1 MHIVHLTP
9 YYAPAYS
16 FGGVVRMVAG
26 LARAQHTRGHSV
38 TVLTTDALSV
48 TARVTNRESDTVED
62 GIRVIRCR
70 NLIQGLR
77 RFNLSTPLNM
87 PQVAK
92 NVFSRHAVDVLHIH
106 EFRTAEA
113 HLITPIARA
122 HGIAT
127 VLSPHGTLTHSTGRS
142 ALKSVWDT
150 VLSPK
155 VADNI
160 QHVIALTDDERDEV
174 QALWAQWDAQ
184 IAVSV
189 VPNGVNLQT
198 YTTLPDDMPFR
209 ARYGLGE
216 KRVILFMGRL
226 HQRKG
231 VDVLAKAFLQ
241 ADMPDAVLVLAGPD
255 EGMRPTLEALNDERI
270 ILTGF
275 LDGEARLQALASA
288 DLFALPATGEG
299 LSMAVL
305 EAMAAG
311 LPVLLSPGCH
321 LPQVAQ
327 TGAGIIVE
335 PTVSQLTE
343 AIADMLNDEVSLH
356 RMGRSARHLVK
367 TTFTWEQVAAQMDAV
382 YEGLS

>member
-16 FGGVVRMVAG
+16 FGGVVRMVEG
-26 LARAQHTRGHSV
+26 LAQAQQARGHRI
-38 TVLTTDALSV
+38 TILTTDALSV
-48 TARVTNRESDTVED
+48 TERIPVLNTVEN
-62 GIRVIRCR
+62 GIQVIRCR

-77 RFNLSTPLNM
+77 RFNLSTPIGLR
-87 PQVAK
+87 QEAK
-92 NVFSRHAVDVLHIH
+92 RLFETEQVDVLHIH

-113 HLITPIARA
+113 WLIAPLARQS
-122 HGIAT
+122 GIAT

-142 ALKSVWDT
+142 ALKSVWDS
-150 VLSPK
+150 VLSPS
-155 VADNI
+155 VAKNI

-174 QALWAQWDAQ
+174 RALWSQWADD

-189 VPNGVNLQT
+189 VPNGVDLQAFT
-198 YTTLPDDMPFR
+198 HLPHASSFR
-209 ARYGLGE
+209 ARYGLSD
-216 KRVILFMGRL
+216 KRVVLFMGRL

-241 ADMPDAVLVLAGPD
+241 ADIPNTVLVLAGPD
-255 EGMRPTLEALNDERI
+255 EGMLSTLEALNDERI

-275 LDGEARLQALASA
+275 LDGEARLQTLASA
-288 DLFALPATGEG
+288 ELFALPATGEG

-327 TGAGIIVE
+327 AGAGMIVE
-335 PTVSQLTE
+335 PTISVLAKALSTMLGDEASLATMSENSRQL
-343 AIADMLNDEVSLH
+343 
-356 RMGRSARHLVK
+356 
-367 TTFTWEQVAAQMDAV
+367 
-382 YEGLS
+382 